1 MTPNPYQQY
10 KATQVQTATTGDLI
24 LLLYDGAIRFL
35 SRARLAIEE
44 GRLDA
49 ASDDLVRGQN
59 IVLELHTG
67 LDYEQ
72 GGKLAQN
79 LSALYVFMY
88 QALLRANLKKDVQEI
103 QTVIRMLD
111 QVRGAWRAVV
121 RGDGATGDRQGGMAA
136 MGRAA

>member
-10 KATQVQTATTGDLI
+10 QATQVQTATTGDLI

-35 SRARLAIEE
+35 SRARLAIAE

-59 IVLELHTG
+59 IILELHTG
-67 LDYEQ
+67 IDYAR
-72 GGKLAQN
+72 GGELAHN

-88 QALLRANLKKDVQEI
+88 QALLRANLKKDANEI

-111 QVRGAWRAVV
+111 QVRGAWRTAV
-121 RGDGATGDRQGGMAA
+121 RGEGAGRPGSLATMGKAA
-136 MGRAA
+136 